1 MTTSADDRATT
12 PAPTTPVP
20 AGRRRRL
27 AAGPAGARSPRA
39 VFWLSWAVLT
49 ALAGV
54 WALASPMAASPDEP
68 AHIVRAAALVRGA
81 PLEEAQTGVWR
92 AELPRIYYLTG
103 EMPGCYAFRSTEPAS
118 CWPADWGDVTAT
130 QGATTSAGNYNP
142 LYYAVVGLP
151 TVLEPSLGTLYLM
164 RLMSALLGG
173 FCLALGLRSVA
184 EVARRRWVVPAVAVA
199 TTPMVV
205 FMNST
210 VNPNS
215 VEAAAGIALW
225 LTLVLALREPDP
237 ALTSRRWWRAGLL
250 VVLLVNAKAFSPL
263 FLAIIV
269 LAAAVLAGWGR
280 VRAALAD
287 RRTWPGLGLGV
298 LGSVAAVLWILRA
311 GAVSGAGIIAY
322 PDMTLRKALNDVLRL
337 TSSYVEQQ
345 FGRFGWH
352 DTPAPGSVYL
362 LLAAALGLLV
372 LLALAAARLRESLV
386 LAGVALLVIAMP
398 VVLQVPNA
406 TQVGL
411 PWQGRYLLA
420 VSVGVPLIAGMLLDS
435 RAPVAAAVAR
445 RVTWLLLA
453 LVGVVQLLA
462 FAENLRR
469 YVAGTSAPW
478 FEPVPDPWQP
488 PLPAALLV
496 VGAVLAI
503 AAWTVLLGWLARDQ
517 VPAEPVGTA
526 RAEPVGTAPAE
537 AAAPGEPA
545 PRVAADATPDGPHA
559 ATPTTRPA

>member
-1 MTTSADDRATT
+1 
-12 PAPTTPVP
+12 
-20 AGRRRRL
+20 
-27 AAGPAGARSPRA
+27 
-39 VFWLSWAVLT
+39 
-49 ALAGV
+49 
-54 WALASPMAASPDEP
+54 MAAAPDEP
-68 AHIVRAAALVRGA
+68 AHIVRAAALVRGV
-81 PLEEAQTGVWR
+81 PLEEAKTGVWR
-92 AELPRIYYLTG
+92 AELPRIYGLTG

-118 CWPADWGDVTAT
+118 CWPADWGDVTAV

-215 VEAAAGIALW
+215 VEAAAGIGLW
-225 LTLVLALREPDP
+225 LTLLLALREPDP
-237 ALTSRRWWRAGLL
+237 ALTSRRWWRAGVL

-263 FLAIIV
+263 FLAVVV
-269 LAAAVLAGWGR
+269 LAAAVIAGWGR

-322 PDMTLRKALNDVLRL
+322 PDMTVHKALNDVLRL

-386 LAGVALLVIAMP
+386 LAGLGLLVIAMP

-420 VSVGVPLIAGMLLDS
+420 VSVGVPLVAGVLLDS

-453 LVGVVQLLA
+453 LVGVVQLLS

-478 FEPVPDPWQP
+478 FEPVADPWQP

-496 VGAVLAI
+496 VGAVVAI
-503 AAWTVLLGWLARDQ
+503 AAWTLLLGWLAREQ
-517 VPAEPVGTA
+517 APAVPAEAVPAVPAGAVPTVPA
-526 RAEPVGTAPAE
+526 GGAPTVPAAPAV
-537 AAAPGEPA
+537 PA
-545 PRVAADATPDGPHA
+545 TRAADADA
-559 ATPTTRPA
+559 SREADATTRPA